1 MVPYPS
7 SNHMMLQYFSCPS
20 ESLKGI
26 KLIGAVFRKMF
37 LFLFAFLPQ
46 AQDIQGAVLITLFL
60 SLVIARNAALVS
72 KHYSRS
78 PFSSVPVCLWIQCRV
93 KFQSTFPV
101 ICQFYWTTPLMS
113 IKFCSFVRGLPN
125 AQIPAQ
131 IEIY

>member
-1 MVPYPS
+1 MVPDPS

-37 LFLFAFLPQ
+37 LFFCFPS
-46 AQDIQGAVLITLFL
+46 QDIQGAVLITLFL

-93 KFQSTFPV
+93 KFQSAFPV

-113 IKFCSFVRGLPN
+113 IKFCSFARGLPN